1 MMSSEPVEEK
11 KKSGIIQDL
20 CYLIEM
26 MKVGRQVEDNS
37 LKNLYKYD
45 SLGGNLTIYNEREL
59 PFALNQKLIKN
70 QDSHLVLLRYI

>member
-1 MMSSEPVEEK
+1 
-11 KKSGIIQDL
+11 
-20 CYLIEM
+20 M